1 MADDKSITNAEVVTN
16 EEGRTEPVKGKRVR
30 LSNATTP
37 DGAPVFG
44 EIIIDPDTGD
54 LLEYDL
60 SDEAKQQMQEAAN
73 KAIKAATGDSLP
85 QLQEAI
91 KKAVRN
97 AAAFQLS
104 DALQGNFEQL
114 QEAVLSLTNNFLTEE
129 TRQTL
134 QRIADDLKPIQ
145 DILNEIE
152 ELRPYIDAELSK
164 PEYKGIVLEEL
175 LNDYTP
181 AQLLELPADS
191 MLSVVLEAARA
202 ARAADEPALTLQPYR
217 ATSMQKSID
226 KLNLFAW
233 GLPKLDGQVSFE
245 LANSTD
251 ENNGLSVPGFYALS
265 FPADDD
271 ETIKLPKTVNYFDER
286 VQAAAASM
294 FIEGRD
300 IQTTTD
306 IYYGMGNKGKPS
318 KYTLDKINNSLT
330 KQGMARAYI
339 NNKYEAERYNYP
351 LINQDENL
359 IMFTRVNVVINGRET
374 VAIQLAKEP
383 FLMRYAR
390 AHKQVSAVPIAALQS
405 GVSQTEAHLEVEAYL
420 LRRIAQQKRI
430 ISDLRV
436 KQQKKYLKD
445 RQQEINKARD
455 FSIMLDTF
463 YTRTRND
470 RKDDTGKR
478 RARETAAAY
487 LTHYKS
493 EAGGNWIEDFEIKKD
508 RIEIKLP

>member
-1 MADDKSITNAEVVTN
+1 MADDKTKTNAEVVTN
-16 EEGRTEPVKGKRVR
+16 EEGRTEPIKGKRVR

-37 DGAPVFG
+37 DGAPVFE

-60 SDEAKQQMQEAAN
+60 SDEAKQQLREATN
-73 KAIKAATGDSLP
+73 KAIKAMTGDSIP
-85 QLQEAI
+85 KMTEAI
-91 KKAVRN
+91 KKALNLPNSDQLKQVIKELTDH
-97 AAAFQLS
+97 AFTAEMR
-104 DALQGNFEQL
+104 D
-114 QEAVLSLTNNFLTEE
+114 
-129 TRQTL
+129 TL
-134 QRIADDLKPIQ
+134 RSIVDDLRPIQ
-145 DILNEIE
+145 AALDELDD
-152 ELRPYIDAELSK
+152 LRPYIDAELSK
-164 PEYKGIVLEEL
+164 PEYEGVTLEEL
-175 LNDYTP
+175 LNEYTP
-181 AQLLELPADS
+181 AQLLELPTDS
-191 MLSVVLEAARA
+191 ILFVVLEAARA
-202 ARAADEPALTLQPYR
+202 AKAADEPALTLQPYR
-217 ATSMQKSID
+217 ATSMQKSVD

-251 ENNGLSVPGFYALS
+251 ESNGLSVPGFYALS

-271 ETIKLPKTVNYFDER
+271 ETVKLPKTVNYFDER

-430 ISDLRV
+430 ISELRA
-436 KQQKKYLKD
+436 KQKKKYIKD
-445 RQQEINKARD
+445 RQEEINKARH

-463 YTRTRND
+463 YTHTRND

-493 EAGGNWIEDFEIKKD
+493 DAGGKWIEDFEMQRD
-508 RIEIKLP
+508 RIKIKLP